1 MSDESW
7 KFALPGDRDHL
18 AELGTLA
25 GGLVHELKN
34 PLGVIML
41 NTELLLNQSRD
52 IAPEAQMNERLEKRL
67 KRILESS
74 RNLQRIVDAFL
85 GFARPSQVDPDAID
99 VNGLLRELIEEQSDL
114 TERAEVKVTLS
125 LDPNLPMLPADRQ
138 HMRSIFLNIIENARD
153 ALRDRPAERTIWII
167 TRAGKNQARVMIANN
182 GPPIPERILAHIFTP
197 FFSSKDGGTGLG
209 LAIVHRLIEM
219 HHGTVTVSSDPQQ
232 GVSFSLE
239 FPTSLGPAQTL
250 EELPLP
256 TAEAVVRDDAP
267 ASEAQPTH
275 AAQRAHHD
283 ATSRAS
289 RSATLKR
296 KPRATSRTPR
306 SRDP

>member
-1 MSDESW
+1 MSDETW
-7 KFALPGDRDHL
+7 TFALPGDRDHL

-41 NTELLLNQSRD
+41 NTELLLNQSRE
-52 IAPEAQMNERLEKRL
+52 IAPEEQMHDRLEKRL

-85 GFARPSQVDPDAID
+85 GFARPTRVDPDAVD
-99 VNGLLRELIEEQSDL
+99 VNLLLRELVEEQSDL

-125 LDPNLPMLPADRQ
+125 LDPNLPLLAADRQ

-153 ALRDRPAERTIWII
+153 ALKDRASERTIWII

-182 GPPIPERILAHIFTP
+182 GPPIPERILEHIFTP
-197 FFSSKDGGTGLG
+197 FFSSKDAGTGLG
-209 LAIVHRLIEM
+209 LAIVNRLIEM

-239 FPTSLGPAQTL
+239 FPTSLGPAQTRS
-250 EELPLP
+250 ELPLP
-256 TAEAVVRDDAP
+256 TAEAVVRDDANSTGP
-267 ASEAQPTH
+267 
-275 AAQRAHHD
+275 AHHPQID
-283 ATSRAS
+283 SPPRPP
-289 RSATLKR
+289 RSSTIKR
-296 KPRATSRTPR
+296 KPRPNSRAPR